1 MVSLYNMH
9 LFPYFPPSIYNSIT
23 TLFSCSLC
31 ITYNLEF
38 GIWNFREIAEK
49 IEQKKMVAPTR
60 RSLELIP
67 NDSARKMAFRKR
79 KKNVYKKA
87 DELSKLCDIDVA
99 LIVYEADQNKDI
111 RPIQPETWPQDPV
124 EFNRILDRYKA
135 SRDTAAPGF
144 SKRNF
149 DLSDFYEARKKKD
162 EKDEKDDNNGDN
174 DDNDDGDDSDDDDDA
189 HVDPELHKPG
199 NKQISEDK
207 YPTWDPRIDQF
218 SQDELTILIASLEAK
233 IQASTLRIDSMDRYT
248 LYAEKQNRNLS
259 RPESSS
265 SKTPH
270 HLKPANF
277 DVQKPDDVHKHPSQN
292 PINTT
297 TTTTTSTSAT
307 QSKPPASVKCPM
319 LPSAWIS
326 ISESQKTPLRTSSSG
341 G

>member
-1 MVSLYNMH
+1 
-9 LFPYFPPSIYNSIT
+9 
-23 TLFSCSLC
+23 
-31 ITYNLEF
+31 
-38 GIWNFREIAEK
+38 
-49 IEQKKMVAPTR
+49 MVAPTR

-67 NDSARKMAFRKR
+67 NESARKMAFRKR

-99 LIVYEADQNKDI
+99 LIVYEADQNKGI

-124 EFNRILDRYKA
+124 EFNRILDRYKT

-162 EKDEKDDNNGDN
+162 EKDDNSGENNN
-174 DDNDDGDDSDDDDDA
+174 DDGDDGDDSDDDEDA

-199 NKQISEDK
+199 NKMISEDK
-207 YPTWDPRIDQF
+207 YPTWDPRLDLF
-218 SQDELTILIASLEAK
+218 SQDELTKLIASLEAK
-233 IQASTLRIDSMDRYT
+233 IQASTLRIDSMDRCK
-248 LYAEKQNRNLS
+248 LSAAKQNRNLS

-265 SKTPH
+265 GKTLQ

-277 DVQKPDDVHKHPSQN
+277 DVQKPPSQN
-292 PINTT
+292 PMNTT
-297 TTTTTSTSAT
+297 TTASTTSTSAT
-307 QSKPPASVKCPM
+307 QSKPPTSVKCPM

-326 ISESQKTPLRTSSSG
+326 FSESHKTSLRTSSSG